1 MNFSTTTVTDLSLT
15 PAISVVRGGYRG
27 GPLAAVDPSL
37 TKGLDISV
45 ANCSEEQPARAAATK
60 SA

>member
-1 MNFSTTTVTDLSLT
+1 MNFSKPTLTDLSLT

-27 GPLAAVDPSL
+27 GPLASIDPSL
-37 TKGLDISV
+37 AKGLDISV
-45 ANCSEEQPARAAATK
+45 ANCSGEQPARAAATK